1 MNTPFKT
8 GRSFGQSLKAAL
20 FASSVGLV
28 MAGAPVHA
36 QDVQQDDEASAD
48 EAIVITGSR
57 IVRRD
62 YQANS
67 PIQTVGTDLL
77 QNSTSSALE
86 TNLNKLPQFS
96 STTKLPTAGGDIQP
110 TATNTPGAA
119 TISLRGIG
127 ANRNLVLIDGRRAT
141 PANASMAVDINTIP
155 SAAIER
161 VEIISGGAS
170 STYGADAVAGVT
182 NFIMKKN
189 FQGFNLDAQLGTSQ
203 YGDNTEWTVSGILGT
218 NFADGRG
225 NISIALSSNT
235 RNAAYQRDRKWY
247 RDMWSNPDIGGSGFF
262 PQLPGVSL
270 GFDNL
275 PSSAAL
281 NNAMGVTTWAN
292 GGAGATVF
300 VNPDG
305 SVFSGFDAASKN
317 GTAANKVVDG
327 YNYKLLSN
335 GQLGANF
342 TDNLLVLPLERYNVY
357 ARGNYEIN
365 DWVSVFADATFSKVS
380 TSTIQEP
387 GPITNGW
394 NVITPN
400 DGRDIP
406 ASLQTILDSRTRFAR
421 PGEAGYIEP
430 TLANPDPT
438 QPIVSGA
445 ADPYALRAM
454 LPFNRESHTDV
465 FTYNLT
471 VGLDG
476 KVPGTDWTWSLFG
489 QQGESETNVMQT
501 GFVSLQRLRTV
512 MQAPNWG
519 AGFSAKG
526 NDGAPD
532 FGFAG
537 ATASCTSGINPFDYL
552 NGGKIS
558 QDCLDAVST
567 NLKTR
572 AVMQQSVW
580 EFDAQGSLFALPA
593 GNVSAAIGASY
604 RHNNYHFDNDAYVTQ
619 GSMFNDQVLGLYP
632 SGNSKG
638 RITAK
643 EVYGELLIP
652 VLKDIPGIRSL
663 ELELGGRI
671 SDYNTTGTSY
681 TYKALGTWEVTNWLR
696 FRGGYNRAERAPNIA
711 ELFLAAQQT
720 FASASG
726 GDVCSELNGLAWS
739 ANPTAV
745 GNNAANAANVK
756 TLCTTLMDRAG
767 PDATNTYYTGTQG
780 QGAAFVFPTLTGNA
794 NLKPEVADTW
804 TLGAVISSPFDS
816 AWLNRLRLAVDFYS
830 IKVKDAIGAQT
841 ADIVQRQ
848 CFDTLFNPT
857 LDANSNAC
865 QAVARNASGALGNL
879 SLTYLNSGRFQTSG
893 LDFQLDW
900 AKDIGPGQFTVN
912 SVLNYVLS
920 MKSVELS
927 ALPLVEYVGTTGPTQ
942 NGLDGGAFRWK
953 LFTTFGYSVGPVN
966 LALQWRHLPKVRT
979 ETAAIIPTT
988 AIAGAGAYDLF
999 NLNASVKATRDVS
1012 FRFGV
1017 DNLFNKAPPLFGVNT
1032 APSAGNL
1039 AGGSYNASYYDVM
1052 GRRFYLGANF
1062 KF

>member
-1 MNTPFKT
+1 MNTPLKT
-8 GRSFGQSLKAAL
+8 GRSFGQSLKTAL
-20 FASSVGLV
+20 FASVGFGLV
-28 MAGAPVHA
+28 VAGAPVHA
-36 QDVQQDDEASAD
+36 QDASQDEEASA
-48 EAIVITGSR
+48 EQAIVITGSR

-67 PIQTVGTDLL
+67 PIQTVGAELL
-77 QNSTSSALE
+77 QNSTSAALE

-96 STTKLPTAGGDIQP
+96 STTKVPTAGGDIQP

-127 ANRNLVLIDGRRAT
+127 ANRNLVLLDGRRAT

-189 FQGFNLDAQLGTSQ
+189 FQGFNLDAQIGTSQ
-203 YGDNTEWTVSGILGT
+203 QGDNTEWTVSGLLGT

-225 NISIALSSNT
+225 NISIAFSTNT

-247 RDMWSNPDIGGSGFF
+247 RDLWANPNIGGTGFF
-262 PQLPGVSL
+262 PPLAGVNL
-270 GFDNL
+270 GFSNL
-275 PSSAAL
+275 PNAA
-281 NNAMGVTTWAN
+281 VIN
-292 GGAGATVF
+292 GIFDQAKTPLGNSNYTLY
-300 VNPDG
+300 VNPNG
-305 SVFSGFDAASKN
+305 TLTSGFDAVS
-317 GTAANKVVDG
+317 TAGAYRNQVVDG
-327 YNYKLLSN
+327 INYKQLAN
-335 GQLGANF
+335 GQIAKNF
-342 TDNLLVLPLERYNVY
+342 TDAYLVLPLERYNMY

-365 DWVSVFADATFSKVS
+365 DWVSVFADGMFSKVS
-380 TSTIQEP
+380 TTTVQEP
-387 GPITNGW
+387 GPITSGW
-394 NVITPN
+394 SVLVPN
-400 DGRDIP
+400 DGRALP
-406 ASLQTILDSRTRFAR
+406 AELKQVLDSR
-421 PGEAGYIEP
+421 
-430 TLANPDPT
+430 ANPTGDF
-438 QPIVSGA
+438 S
-445 ADPYALRAM
+445 LRTM
-454 LPFNRESHTDV
+454 LPFNRGSKTDV
-465 FTYNLT
+465 FTYNMT

-476 KVPGTDWTWSLFG
+476 KVPGTDWTWTLFG
-489 QQGESETNVMQT
+489 SQGESETNVLQT
-501 GFVSLQRLRTV
+501 GFASLQRLRTV

-519 AGFSAKG
+519 AGFTAKG
-526 NDGAPD
+526 NSGAPD
-532 FGFAG
+532 NGFAG
-537 ATASCTSGINPFDYL
+537 ATATCTSGINPFSYQY
-552 NGGKIS
+552 GGTIS
-558 QDCLDAVST
+558 QDCIDAVSA

-604 RHNNYHFDNDAYVTQ
+604 RHNNYHFDNDTYTTQ
-619 GSMFNDQVLGLYP
+619 GMMFNDQILGLYP

-663 ELELGGRI
+663 ELELGGRV

-720 FASASG
+720 FVNAPG
-726 GDVCSELNGLAWS
+726 GDVCSRLNGQSWS
-739 ANPTAV
+739 ANPAL
-745 GNNAANAANVK
+745 NSNAAGVEA
-756 TLCTTLMDRAG
+756 LCTTLMLASG
-767 PDATNTYYTGTQG
+767 NPNAATEYYSGIQG
-780 QGAAFVFPTLTGNA
+780 QGSTFVFPTLSGNA
-794 NLKPEVADTW
+794 NLKPETADTW
-804 TLGAVISSPFDS
+804 TLGAVIRSPFDS
-816 AWLNRLRLAVDFYS
+816 PWLNSLRFAVDFYS

-848 CFDTLFNPT
+848 CFDTLFNPS
-857 LDANSNAC
+857 LDVNAAAC
-865 QAVARNASGALGNL
+865 QSVARNANGSLGNL

-893 LDFQLDW
+893 LDFQFDW
-900 AKDIGPGQFTVN
+900 AKDVGPGRFSFN

-927 ALPLVEYVGTTGPTQ
+927 ALPLVEYVGTVGPTQ

-953 LFTTFGYSVGPVN
+953 LFSTFGYSVGPVS
-966 LALQWRHLPKVRT
+966 LSLQWRHLPGVRV
-979 ETAAIIPTT
+979 EQAATRPNTP
-988 AIAGAGAYDLF
+988 IAGAGAYDLF
-999 NLNASVKATRDVS
+999 NLSAHVKATRDVS
-1012 FRFGV
+1012 FRMGV

-1032 APSAGNL
+1032 APAAGNL
-1039 AGGSYNASYYDVM
+1039 AGGSYNATYYDVM

>member
-1 MNTPFKT
+1 MNTSNKT
-8 GRSFGQSLKAAL
+8 GRSFGQTLKAAL
-20 FASSVGLV
+20 FASSVGML
-28 MAGAPVHA
+28 MLGTPAHA
-36 QDVQQDDEASAD
+36 QDDAAPQADEASAED
-48 EAIVITGSR
+48 QAIVITGSR

-67 PIQTVGTDLL
+67 PIQTVGSELL
-77 QNSTSSALE
+77 QNSTTSALE

-96 STTKLPTAGGDIQP
+96 STIKLPTTGGDIQP

-127 ANRNLVLIDGRRAT
+127 ANRNLVLLDGRRAT

-189 FQGFNLDAQLGTSQ
+189 FQGFSLDAQIGTNEN
-203 YGDNTEWTVSGILGT
+203 GDNTEWTVSGLLGT
-218 NFADGRG
+218 NFAEGRG
-225 NISIALSSNT
+225 NISIAFSTNT
-235 RNAAYQRDRKWY
+235 RHAAYQRDRKWF
-247 RDMWSNPDIGGSGFF
+247 RDMWANPNIGGTGYF
-262 PQLPGVSL
+262 PPLAGVNL
-270 GFDNL
+270 GFANL
-275 PSSAAL
+275 PDAA
-281 NNAMGVTTWAN
+281 VIN
-292 GGAGATVF
+292 GIFDQAKTPLGNSNYTIYA
-300 VNPDG
+300 NPDG
-305 SVFSGFDAASKN
+305 SVTTGFDAVS
-317 GTAANKVVDG
+317 TAGAYRNQLVDG
-327 YNYKLLSN
+327 FSYKQLAN
-335 GQLGANF
+335 GQIAKNF
-342 TDNLLVLPLERYNVY
+342 TDAYLVLPLERYNMY

-365 DWVSVFADATFSKVS
+365 DWVSVFADGMFSKVS
-380 TSTIQEP
+380 TTTVQEP
-387 GPITNGW
+387 GPITSGW
-394 NVITPN
+394 SVLIPN
-400 DGRDIP
+400 DGRALP
-406 ASLQTILDSRTRFAR
+406 AELKQILDSRA
-421 PGEAGYIEP
+421 
-430 TLANPDPT
+430 DPT
-438 QPIVSGA
+438 GTFS
-445 ADPYALRAM
+445 LRTM
-454 LPFNRESHTDV
+454 LPFNRGSKTDV
-465 FTYNLT
+465 FTYNMT

-476 KVPGTDWTWSLFG
+476 KVPGTDWTWTLFG
-489 QQGESETNVMQT
+489 SQGESETNVMQT
-501 GFVSLQRLRTV
+501 GFASLGRLRTV

-519 AGFSAKG
+519 AGFTATG
-526 NDGAPD
+526 NSGAPD
-532 FGFAG
+532 NGFAG
-537 ATASCTSGINPFDYL
+537 ATATCTSGINPFSYQY
-552 NGGKIS
+552 GGTIS
-558 QDCLDAVST
+558 QDCIDAVSA

-604 RHNNYHFDNDAYVTQ
+604 RHNDYHFDNDTYTTQ
-619 GSMFNDQVLGLYP
+619 GTMFNDQILGLYP

-638 RITAK
+638 RLTAK

-652 VLKDIPGIRSL
+652 LLRDIPGIRNL

-720 FASASG
+720 FVQAPG
-726 GDVCSELNGLAWS
+726 GDVCSRLNGQAWS
-739 ANPTAV
+739 ANPAK
-745 GNNAANAANVK
+745 NSNAAGVEALCTALMLNSGNPNAA
-756 TLCTTLMDRAG
+756 AE
-767 PDATNTYYTGTQG
+767 YYSGIQSQG
-780 QGAAFVFPTLTGNA
+780 SSFVFPTLSGNA
-794 NLKPEVADTW
+794 NLKPETADTW
-804 TLGAVISSPFDS
+804 TLGAVISSPFDTP
-816 AWLNRLRLAVDFYS
+816 WLNSLRFAVDFYS

-857 LDANSNAC
+857 LDQNAAAC
-865 QAVARNASGALGNL
+865 QAVARNANGSLGNL

-900 AKDIGPGQFTVN
+900 AKDIGPGRFSFN

-920 MKSVELS
+920 MKSVELA
-927 ALPLVEYVGTTGPTQ
+927 ALPLVEYVGTVGPTQ

-966 LALQWRHLPKVRT
+966 LALQWRHLPSVRV
-979 ETAAIIPTT
+979 EQAAISPNTPLR
-988 AIAGAGAYDLF
+988 GAGAYDLF
-999 NLNASVKATRDVS
+999 NLNGSVKVTRDAT

-1017 DNLFNKAPPLFGVNT
+1017 DNLFNKAPPLFNVNS
-1032 APSAGNL
+1032 APTAGNL
-1039 AGGSYNASYYDVM
+1039 AGGSYNATYYDII
-1052 GRRFYLGANF
+1052 GRRFFIGANF

>member
-1 MNTPFKT
+1 MNSSIKT
-8 GRSFGQSLKAAL
+8 GRSFGQTFKAAL
-20 FASSVGLV
+20 FASSVGML
-28 MAGAPVHA
+28 MLGTPAHA
-36 QDVQQDDEASAD
+36 QDDSASQAD
-48 EAIVITGSR
+48 AAPEEQAIVITGSR

-67 PIQTVGTDLL
+67 PIQTVGSELL
-77 QNSTSSALE
+77 QTSTTSALE

-96 STTKLPTAGGDIQP
+96 STTKVPTAGGDIQP

-189 FQGFNLDAQLGTSQ
+189 FQGFSLDAQLGTTEN
-203 YGDNTEWTVSGILGT
+203 GDNTEWTVSGILGT

-225 NISIALSSNT
+225 NISIAMSTNT
-235 RNAAYQRDRKWY
+235 RKAAYQRDRKWY
-247 RDMWSNPDIGGSGFF
+247 RDLWANPDVGGTGFF
-262 PQLPGVSL
+262 PQLPGVNL
-270 GFDNL
+270 GFANL
-275 PSSAAL
+275 PSSDAL

-300 VNPDG
+300 ANPDG
-305 SVFSGFDAASKN
+305 SVFSGFDKASMN
-317 GTAANKVVDG
+317 GVPANQVVDG

-335 GQLGANF
+335 GQIGANF
-342 TDNLLVLPLERYNVY
+342 TDNLLVLPLERYNVF

-365 DWVSVFADATFSKVS
+365 DWVSVFGDASFSKVS
-380 TSTIQEP
+380 TSTVQEP
-387 GPITNGW
+387 GPITSGW
-394 NVITPN
+394 SVMVPN

-406 ASLQTILDSRTRFAR
+406 ADLQTILDSR
-421 PGEAGYIEP
+421 
-430 TLANPDPT
+430 PD
-438 QPIVSGA
+438 A
-445 ADPYALRAM
+445 AAPYALRAM
-454 LPFNRESHTDV
+454 LPFNRASKTDV

-476 KVPGTDWTWSLFG
+476 KVPGSDWTWTLFG
-489 QQGESETNVMQT
+489 QQGESETNVLQT
-501 GFVSLQRLRTV
+501 GFVSLQRLRAV

-519 AGFSAKG
+519 AGFTATG
-526 NDGAPD
+526 NMGDPD
-532 FGFAG
+532 YGFGG
-537 ATASCTSGINPFDYL
+537 ATATCTTGINPFSYL
-552 NGGKIS
+552 NGGQIS

-580 EFDAQGSLFALPA
+580 EFDAQGTLFALPA
-593 GNVSAAIGASY
+593 GDVSAAIGASY
-604 RHNNYHFDNDAYVTQ
+604 RHNDYHFDNDAYTTQ

-638 RITAK
+638 RITAR

-652 VLKDIPGIRSL
+652 VLADIPGIRKL

-671 SDYNTTGTSY
+671 SDYSTTGTSY

-726 GDVCSELNGLAWS
+726 GDVCSLLNGQAWS
-739 ANPTAV
+739 ANPNAA
-745 GNNAANAANVK
+745 GNTAANAANVQA
-756 TLCTTLMDRAG
+756 LCTVLMDRAG
-767 PDATNTYYTGTQG
+767 PDAASNYYAGTQSE
-780 QGAAFVFPTLTGNA
+780 GASFIFPTLTGNA

-804 TLGAVISSPFDS
+804 TLGAVVTSPFDS
-816 AWLNRLRLAVDFYS
+816 PWLNSLRFAVDYYN

-848 CFDTLFNPT
+848 CFDTAYNPT
-857 LDANSNAC
+857 LDPNSAAC

-900 AKDIGPGQFTVN
+900 AKDIGPGRFTLN
-912 SVLNYVLS
+912 SVLNYTIS

-927 ALPLVEYVGTTGPTQ
+927 GLPLVEYVGTTGPTQ

-966 LALQWRHLPKVRT
+966 LALQWRHLPRVRT

-988 AIAGAGAYDLF
+988 SIVGAGAYDLF
-999 NLNASVKATRDVS
+999 NLNGTVKVTSDAT
-1012 FRFGV
+1012 FRFGI

-1032 APSAGNL
+1032 NPAAGTL
-1039 AGGSYNASYYDVM
+1039 AGGSYNAAYYDVI
-1052 GRRFYLGANF
+1052 GRRFFIGANF